1 MIREEDVVQIG
12 QITKAHGL
20 AGEVVF
26 IFTDD
31 VFDRVDCD
39 YLICEIDGILVPFFI
54 EEYRFR
60 SNNSALVKFEDIDS
74 IDDTR
79 QIVGTDVFF
88 PRNMVPADENG
99 EITLNYFIGFHVVD
113 SSQGEIGKVIDYD
126 DQTENWLLKVED
138 AEGKELLLPFHNEF
152 IVNISH
158 DDRILEM
165 RLPEGLLELY
175 K

>member
-1 MIREEDVVQIG
+1 MIRHEEVVQIG
-12 QITKAHGL
+12 RITKAHGL

-26 IFTDD
+26 VFTDA

-60 SNNSALVKFEDIDS
+60 SNSSALVKFEDIDS

-88 PRNMVPADENG
+88 PRELIPAEDNDEM
-99 EITLNYFIGFHVVD
+99 TLNYFIGFHVVD
-113 SSQGEIGKVIDYD
+113 AGQGEIGTVVDYD

-138 AEGKELLLPFHNEF
+138 ADGNELLLPFHNEF
-152 IVNISH
+152 IVNANH

-165 RLPEGLLELY
+165 RLPEGLLELN

>member
-1 MIREEDVVQIG
+1 MIRHEEVVQIG

-88 PRNMVPADENG
+88 PRSMMTADENG
-99 EITLNYFIGFHVVD
+99 EVTLNYFIGFRIID
-113 SSQGEIGKVIDYD
+113 TEQGEIGEVIDYD
-126 DQTENWLLKVED
+126 DQTENWILKVED
-138 AEGKELLLPFHNEF
+138 AEGKELLLPFHEAF
-152 IVNISH
+152 IVNIDH
-158 DDRILEM
+158 EERVMEM

-175 K
+175 Q

>member
-1 MIREEDVVQIG
+1 MIRQEEVVQIG

-60 SNNSALVKFEDIDS
+60 SNNSALVKFEDIDT

-88 PRNMVPADENG
+88 PRSMMTADDNG
-99 EITLNYFIGFHVVD
+99 EVTLNYFIGFRVID
-113 SSQGEIGKVIDYD
+113 ADQGEIGEVIDYD
-126 DQTENWLLKVED
+126 DQTENY
-138 AEGKELLLPFHNEF
+138 EGR
-152 IVNISH
+152 V
-158 DDRILEM
+158 LEM

-175 K
+175 Q